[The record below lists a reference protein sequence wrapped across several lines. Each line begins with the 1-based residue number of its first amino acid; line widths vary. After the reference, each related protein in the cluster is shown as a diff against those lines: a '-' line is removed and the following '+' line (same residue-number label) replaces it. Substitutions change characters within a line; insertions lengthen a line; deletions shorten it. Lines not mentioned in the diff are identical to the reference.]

1 MLSLLSIFKFTLNA
15 TWWWFISKAK
25 SLQSEK
31 EKDTEKE
38 IIQQVAEMLYD
49 KMIKVFK
56 YCEEWLIIIFALKW
70 KLRR

>member
-1 MLSLLSIFKFTLNA
+1 MLSLLSIFKFTLSA
-15 TWWWFISKAK
+15 TWQWFISKAK

-38 IIQQVAEMLYD
+38 IMQQSAEILHD

-56 YCEEWLIIIFALKW
+56 YWEE
-70 KLRR
+70 

>member
-1 MLSLLSIFKFTLNA
+1 MLSLLSIFKFTLSA
-15 TWWWFISKAK
+15 TWRWCISKAK

-38 IIQQVAEMLYD
+38 IIQQIAEILHD

-56 YCEEWLIIIFALKW
+56 YWEE
-70 KLRR
+70 